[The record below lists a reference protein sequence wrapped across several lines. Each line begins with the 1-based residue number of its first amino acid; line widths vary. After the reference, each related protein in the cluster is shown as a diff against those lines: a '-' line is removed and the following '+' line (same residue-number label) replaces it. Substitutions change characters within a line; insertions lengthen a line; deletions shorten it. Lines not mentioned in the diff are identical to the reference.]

1 MFSLGCVTG
10 LGSDLCLSRSG
21 IETSIIVPGAFTGG
35 TNHFAHPGSPKDKS
49 RAPEYD
55 AVPYAGLGEQVRK
68 GFSAIVPLG
77 RLAEH
82 SCKTKRPK
90 PNRRAGC
97 QCLELDFQF
106 TPESSAIRHSP
117 LAAVVT

>member
-1 MFSLGCVTG
+1 MLSLGCVTG

-55 AVPYAGLGEQVRK
+55 AVPYAGLGGAGAK
-68 GFSAIVPLG
+68 GFFRHRTAGPPCRTL
-77 RLAEH
+77 LQDEATKAESKSGLPMFGVGFPIH
-82 SCKTKRPK
+82 P
-90 PNRRAGC
+90 
-97 QCLELDFQF
+97 
-106 TPESSAIRHSP
+106 
-117 LAAVVT
+117 